1 MRTRIKNQNQIKKAL
16 EIIRQGDY
24 PVWWDGFSNVVL
36 GGETADWTDNTYLK
50 EIETVEYVNYKAG
63 AIAAESLIS
72 HQDDE

>member
-1 MRTRIKNQNQIKKAL
+1 MRTRIKNQKQIKKAL
-16 EIIRQGDY
+16 EIIMQGDY

-50 EIETVEYVNYKAG
+50 EIETMEHFNYRAG
-63 AIAAESLIS
+63 AIAAESLIY